1 MVQRTS
7 GRGRSSRIKP
17 DHTRMYIIIGIIA
30 VAVVITTLVLLL
42 YAPKAEAAEGMMS
55 FAYEG
60 KGLVIRKEK
69 LYKSETYGKT
79 TFLAQEGE
87 VVTTGTAIADV
98 YTWDYNANDVA
109 QLNVIEDTIMD
120 YQEKYILDESLKKEL
135 ENMNTG
141 VNQKAKE
148 ISDVVSGAATGNLIK
163 LEQELKQLMQE
174 RQKFLNE
181 AVAEDEQLK
190 AFYEQRNDLETRIA
204 DWKQTILAESDGV
217 VSFYFDGLETVL
229 TPDNMTKLTP
239 ANIADVFA
247 GKSIVPTSGNEPSQT
262 SARSLYRLVE
272 QNEWY
277 VVFVADSRIA
287 EFENPS
293 NVFNV
298 EFSAG
303 ENLTFSGSVSESQE
317 SGGKY
322 LYYLKFTEPISDMV
336 MARKVNMSITATFS
350 GVQVPAGAVRVADN
364 QLGVYVDNGGNK
376 EFVAVKVKTLDDQ
389 MAIVEPENMSSP
401 LISGCTVYA

>member
-247 GKSIVPTSGNEPSQT
+247 GKSIVPTS
-262 SARSLYRLVE
+262 
-272 QNEWY
+272 
-277 VVFVADSRIA
+277 
-287 EFENPS
+287 
-293 NVFNV
+293 
-298 EFSAG
+298 
-303 ENLTFSGSVSESQE
+303 
-317 SGGKY
+317 
-322 LYYLKFTEPISDMV
+322 
-336 MARKVNMSITATFS
+336 
-350 GVQVPAGAVRVADN
+350 
-364 QLGVYVDNGGNK
+364 
-376 EFVAVKVKTLDDQ
+376 
-389 MAIVEPENMSSP
+389 
-401 LISGCTVYA
+401 

>member
-42 YAPKAEAAEGMMS
+42 YAPKAEAAEGTMS

-174 RQKFLNE
+174 RQKFLN
-181 AVAEDEQLK
+181 
-190 AFYEQRNDLETRIA
+190 
-204 DWKQTILAESDGV
+204 
-217 VSFYFDGLETVL
+217 
-229 TPDNMTKLTP
+229 
-239 ANIADVFA
+239 
-247 GKSIVPTSGNEPSQT
+247 
-262 SARSLYRLVE
+262 
-272 QNEWY
+272 
-277 VVFVADSRIA
+277 
-287 EFENPS
+287 
-293 NVFNV
+293 
-298 EFSAG
+298 
-303 ENLTFSGSVSESQE
+303 
-317 SGGKY
+317 
-322 LYYLKFTEPISDMV
+322 
-336 MARKVNMSITATFS
+336 
-350 GVQVPAGAVRVADN
+350 
-364 QLGVYVDNGGNK
+364 
-376 EFVAVKVKTLDDQ
+376 
-389 MAIVEPENMSSP
+389 
-401 LISGCTVYA
+401 

>member
-1 MVQRTS
+1 
-7 GRGRSSRIKP
+7 
-17 DHTRMYIIIGIIA
+17 
-30 VAVVITTLVLLL
+30 
-42 YAPKAEAAEGMMS
+42 
-55 FAYEG
+55 
-60 KGLVIRKEK
+60 
-69 LYKSETYGKT
+69 
-79 TFLAQEGE
+79 
-87 VVTTGTAIADV
+87 
-98 YTWDYNANDVA
+98 
-109 QLNVIEDTIMD
+109 
-120 YQEKYILDESLKKEL
+120 
-135 ENMNTG
+135 
-141 VNQKAKE
+141 
-148 ISDVVSGAATGNLIK
+148 
-163 LEQELKQLMQE
+163 MQE

-303 ENLTFSGSVSESQE
+303 ENLTFRGSVSESQE

-350 GVQVPAGAVRVADN
+350 GVQVPAGAVRMADN

-376 EFVAVKVKTLDDQ
+376 EFVAVKVKTIDDQ

-401 LISGCTVYA
+401 LIPGCTVYA